1 MVSVFY
7 GPYPGG
13 GWGGGGRTRLSETS
27 YTYDPPIY
35 DITSACKDATL
46 FLREAQRWTPDAI
59 WFPRYIF
66 TQRQRELCIL
76 NAENVEKVYSRPFKQ
91 MS

>member
-13 GWGGGGRTRLSETS
+13 GGGGGTRLGKTS
-27 YTYDPPIY
+27 YTYYPPIY
-35 DITSACKDATL
+35 DITSGCKDVAL
-46 FLREAQRWTPDAI
+46 FWREAQRRTPDAI

-66 TQRQRELCIL
+66 THRQRELCIL